1 MITFRSPFK
10 TDEKIQLV
18 ELFQKINLA
27 QYKKLDNTV
36 CPELK
41 YLVENMLL
49 ADPTKR
55 IGLDEV
61 NLTYFYIYIFL
72 DYSNLR

>member
-1 MITFRSPFK
+1 MITFKSPFK
-10 TDEKIQLV
+10 TDEKIQLM

-41 YLVENMLL
+41 YLVENMLV

-55 IGLDEV
+55 IGLEEV
-61 NLTYFYIYIFL
+61 IIKINNIFYL